1 MESYLRRFVLHLG
14 LERNL
19 SDHTVSAYEND
30 LKQFIEFLRRELDCR
45 DPRVGQIDKLSV
57 RHYMK
62 YLAGNGLKG
71 STLRRKLAA
80 IRCFVKYLVD
90 REGVKVTPVLAVKM
104 PRMERRLPTY
114 IDKSEMRDLFG
125 EFTRDDFTGLRDL
138 AILETFYST
147 GVRLG
152 ELHAVDVAD
161 ADLFS
166 GTLKVKGKGRK
177 ERIVPL
183 GTMASKAIK
192 RYLLERA
199 NLLRMKKRLQE
210 PALLVNKFGKR
221 LARRGMQRVVR
232 QYLERVCSV
241 TQMSPHVLRHTF
253 ATHMLDEGADLRAV
267 QEILGHASLSSTQIY
282 THVSTERLKD
292 TYRRAHPRA

>member
-1 MESYLRRFVLHLG
+1 M
-14 LERNL
+14 
-19 SDHTVSAYEND
+19 
-30 LKQFIEFLRRELDCR
+30 KFLRRELDCR
-45 DPRVGQIDKLSV
+45 NPRVSQIDKLSV
-57 RHYMK
+57 RHYLK
-62 YLAGNGLKG
+62 HLKASGLKG

-90 REGVKVTPVLAVKM
+90 RERVKVNPVLAVKM

-114 IDKSEMRDLFG
+114 ISREEMRRLF
-125 EFTRDDFTGLRDL
+125 EDFTGDDFAGLRDL

-147 GVRLG
+147 GVRLS

-183 GTMASKAIK
+183 GTVASGAIK
-192 RYLLERA
+192 RYLLVRSGHLRA
-199 NLLRMKKRLQE
+199 RGRMHE
-210 PALLVNKFGKR
+210 PALLVNRFGRR
-221 LARRGMQRVVR
+221 LARRGIQRIVR
-232 QYLERVCSV
+232 RYLERVSSEK
-241 TQMSPHVLRHTF
+241 QMSPHVLRHTF

-267 QEILGHASLSSTQIY
+267 QELLGHASLSSTQIY
-282 THVSTERLKD
+282 THVSTERLMD

>member
-1 MESYLRRFVLHLG
+1 MESYLRRFVLHLS

-19 SDHTVSAYEND
+19 SEHTVSAYEND
-30 LKQFIEFLRRELDCR
+30 LKQFLDFLRRELDCR
-45 DPRVGQIDKLSV
+45 NPRVNQIDKLSV

-62 YLAGNGLKG
+62 QLQGTGLKG

-90 REGVKVTPVLAVKM
+90 RESVKVNPVLAVKM
-104 PRMERRLPTY
+104 PRMEKRLPTY
-114 IDKSEMRDLFG
+114 IDKADMRRLFA
-125 EFTRDDFTGLRDL
+125 EFTRGDFTGLRDL

-147 GVRLG
+147 GVRLS

-183 GTMASKAIK
+183 GKMASRAIK
-192 RYLLERA
+192 GYLLERA
-199 NLLRMKKRLQE
+199 GHLKARKRIQE

-221 LARRGMQRVVR
+221 LARRGIQRVVR
-232 QYLERVCSV
+232 QYLERVSSE

-267 QEILGHASLSSTQIY
+267 QELLGHASLSSTQIY

>member
-1 MESYLRRFVLHLG
+1 MESYLRRFVLHLS

-30 LKQFIEFLRRELDCR
+30 LKQFLEFLRRELDCKN
-45 DPRVGQIDKLSV
+45 PGVVQIDKLSV

-62 YLAGNGLKG
+62 HLAGSGLKG

-80 IRCFVKYLVD
+80 IRCFVKYLIE
-90 REGVKVTPVLAVKM
+90 RESVEVNPVLAVRM
-104 PRMERRLPTY
+104 PRMEKRLPAY
-114 IDKSEMRDLFG
+114 IDKAEMRKLFD

-183 GTMASKAIK
+183 GTMASRAIK

-199 NLLRMKKRLQE
+199 NFLKVRKRMQE
-210 PALLVNKFGKR
+210 PALLINKFGKR
-221 LARRGMQRVVR
+221 LARRGIQRVVSH
-232 QYLERVCSV
+232 YLERVSSE
-241 TQMSPHVLRHTF
+241 TQTSPHVLRHTF

-267 QEILGHASLSSTQIY
+267 QELLGHASLSSTQIY

>member
-1 MESYLRRFVLHLG
+1 MESYLRRFVLHLS

-30 LKQFIEFLRRELDCR
+30 LKQFLEFLRRELDCR
-45 DPRVGQIDKLSV
+45 SPRVRQIDKLSV

-62 YLAGNGLKG
+62 HLTGGGLKG

-80 IRCFVKYLVD
+80 IRCFVKYLAE
-90 REGVKVTPVLAVKM
+90 RESISISPVLAVKM

-114 IDKSEMRDLFG
+114 VDKADMRRLFG
-125 EFTRDDFTGLRDL
+125 EFNREDFTGLRDL

-152 ELHAVDVAD
+152 ELHTVDVAD

-166 GTLKVKGKGRK
+166 GTLKVKGKGRR

-183 GTMASKAIK
+183 GTMASRAVK
-192 RYLLERA
+192 RYLPERA
-199 NLLRMKKRLQE
+199 KYLKARKRMQE
-210 PALLVNKFGKR
+210 PALLVNKFGRR
-221 LARRGMQRVVR
+221 LARRGIQRVVR
-232 QYLERVCSV
+232 QYLERVCSE

-267 QEILGHASLSSTQIY
+267 QELLGHASLSSTQIY

>member
-1 MESYLRRFVLHLG
+1 MESYLRRFVLHLS

-30 LKQFIEFLRRELDCR
+30 LKQFLEFLRRELDCR
-45 DPRVGQIDKLSV
+45 SPRVGQIDKLSV

-62 YLAGNGLKG
+62 YLSSRNLKG

-80 IRCFVKYLVD
+80 IRCFVKYLAD
-90 REGVKVTPVLAVKM
+90 RESVKVSPVLSVKM
-104 PRMERRLPTY
+104 PRMDKRLPTHL
-114 IDKSEMRDLFG
+114 DKSEMRRLFD
-125 EFTRDDFTGLRDL
+125 EFTREDCAGLRDL
-138 AILETFYST
+138 VILETFYST

-152 ELHAVDVAD
+152 ELHAVNVSD

-199 NLLRMKKRLQE
+199 NLLRARNRIEE
-210 PALLVNKFGKR
+210 PALLINKFGKR
-221 LARRGMQRVVR
+221 LARRGIQRVVR
-232 QYLERVCSV
+232 RYLERVCGE
-241 TQMSPHVLRHTF
+241 TKLSPHVLRHTF

-267 QEILGHASLSSTQIY
+267 QELLGHASLASTQIY
-282 THVSTERLKD
+282 THVTTERLRE

>member
-1 MESYLRRFVLHLG
+1 MESYLRRFVLHLS

-30 LKQFIEFLRRELDCR
+30 LKQFLEFLRRELGSR
-45 DPRVGQIDKLSV
+45 SPRVNQIDKLSV

-62 YLAGNGLKG
+62 QLSDSGLKG

-80 IRCFVKYLVD
+80 IRCFVRYLAE
-90 REGVKVTPVLAVKM
+90 RESVKVNPVLAVRM

-114 IDKSEMRDLFG
+114 IDKTRMRRLFD
-125 EFTRDDFTGLRDL
+125 EFTRNDFTGRRDL

-152 ELHAVDVAD
+152 ELHLVNVAD

-177 ERIVPL
+177 ERIVPV
-183 GTMASKAIK
+183 GTMASRAIK
-192 RYLLERA
+192 GYLPERSG
-199 NLLRMKKRLQE
+199 LLKIRNRMQE
-210 PALLVNKFGKR
+210 PALLINKFGKR
-221 LARRGMQRVVR
+221 LARRGIQRVVR
-232 QYLERVCSV
+232 RYLERVCSE
-241 TQMSPHVLRHTF
+241 TKMSPHVLRHTF

-267 QEILGHASLSSTQIY
+267 QELLGHASLSSTQIY

>member
-30 LKQFIEFLRRELDCR
+30 LKQFLEFLRLELDCKN
-45 DPRVGQIDKLSV
+45 PRVEQIDKLSV

-62 YLAGNGLKG
+62 RLSGDGLKG
-71 STLRRKLAA
+71 TTRRRKLAA
-80 IRCFVKYLVD
+80 IRCFVKYLVE
-90 REGVKVTPVLAVKM
+90 RENVKVNPVLAVRM
-104 PRMERRLPTY
+104 PPMERRLPTY
-114 IDKSEMRDLFG
+114 IGKAEMRKLFG
-125 EFTRDDFTGLRDL
+125 EFTRDDFAGLRDL

-183 GTMASKAIK
+183 GTMASRAIK
-192 RYLLERA
+192 RYLLQRA
-199 NLLRMKKRLQE
+199 NHLKSRKRIQE

-221 LARRGMQRVVR
+221 LARRGIQRVVR
-232 QYLERVCSV
+232 QYLERVSSE

-267 QEILGHASLSSTQIY
+267 QELLGHASLSSTQIY

>member
-1 MESYLRRFVLHLG
+1 MESYIRKFVLHLS

-30 LKQFIEFLRRELDCR
+30 LKQFLDFLRRELDCR
-45 DPRVGQIDKLSV
+45 SPRVGQIDKLSV

-62 YLAGNGLKG
+62 YLSGNGLKG

-80 IRCFVKYLVD
+80 IRCFVRYLAD
-90 REGVKVTPVLAVKM
+90 RESVKVSPVLSVKM
-104 PRMERRLPTY
+104 PRMEKRLPAY
-114 IDKSEMRDLFG
+114 IDKNEMRRLFD
-125 EFTRDDFTGLRDL
+125 EFTRDDCGGLRDL

-152 ELHAVDVAD
+152 ELHAVNVSDV
-161 ADLFS
+161 DLFS

-183 GTMASKAIK
+183 GTMAARAIK
-192 RYLLERA
+192 PYLRERA
-199 NLLRMKKRLQE
+199 NMLKARKRMEE

-221 LARRGMQRVVR
+221 LARRGIQRVVR
-232 QYLERVCSV
+232 KYLERVCSE

-267 QEILGHASLSSTQIY
+267 QELLGHASLSSTQIY
-282 THVSTERLKD
+282 THVSTERLRD

>member
-1 MESYLRRFVLHLG
+1 MESYLRRFVLHLS

-30 LKQFIEFLRRELDCR
+30 LKQFLEFLRHELDCKN
-45 DPRVGQIDKLSV
+45 PRVAQIDKLSV

-62 YLAGNGLKG
+62 HLTESGLKG

-80 IRCFVKYLVD
+80 IRCFVRYLAE
-90 REGVKVTPVLAVKM
+90 RESVRVNPVLAVRM
-104 PRMERRLPTY
+104 PRMERKLPVY
-114 IDKSEMRDLFG
+114 IDKPEMRRLF
-125 EFTRDDFTGLRDL
+125 EDFTRDDFTGRRDL

-152 ELHAVDVAD
+152 ELHLVDVAD

-166 GTLKVKGKGRK
+166 GTLKVKGKGRR

-192 RYLLERA
+192 AYLLERSG
-199 NLLRMKKRLQE
+199 LLKMKNRMQE

-221 LARRGMQRVVR
+221 LARRGIQRVVR
-232 QYLERVCSV
+232 QYLERVCSE

-267 QEILGHASLSSTQIY
+267 QELLGHASLSSTQIY

>member
-1 MESYLRRFVLHLG
+1 MESYLRRFTLHLS

-30 LKQFIEFLRRELDCR
+30 LMQFLEFLRSELGCKR
-45 DPRVGQIDKLSV
+45 PRVNQIDKLSV
-57 RHYMK
+57 RHYLK
-62 YLAGNGLKG
+62 HLTESGLKG

-80 IRCFVKYLVD
+80 IRCFVRYLAE
-90 REGVKVTPVLAVKM
+90 RESVKVNPVLAVKM

-114 IDKSEMRDLFG
+114 IDKKKMRRLFD
-125 EFTRDDFTGLRDL
+125 EFTRDDFTGRRDL
-138 AILETFYST
+138 VILETFYST

-152 ELHAVDVAD
+152 ELHLVDVSD

-166 GTLKVKGKGRK
+166 GTLKVRGKGRK

-183 GTMASKAIK
+183 GTMASRAVKV
-192 RYLLERA
+192 YLPERSG
-199 NLLRMKKRLQE
+199 LLKIRGRMQE
-210 PALLVNKFGKR
+210 PALLINRFGKR
-221 LARRGMQRVVR
+221 LARRGIQRVVR
-232 QYLERVCSV
+232 HCLQRVCSE
-241 TQMSPHVLRHTF
+241 TRMSPHVIRHTF

-267 QEILGHASLSSTQIY
+267 QELLGHASLSSTQVY